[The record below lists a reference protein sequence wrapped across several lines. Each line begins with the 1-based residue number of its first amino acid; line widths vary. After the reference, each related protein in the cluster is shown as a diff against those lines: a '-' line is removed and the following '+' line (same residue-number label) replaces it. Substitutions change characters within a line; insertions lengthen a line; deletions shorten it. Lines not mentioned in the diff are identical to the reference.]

1 MLIVVYLKRP
11 TFDIDMIL
19 YVRKYKDVASGCV
32 VIDFF
37 FLTIKDE
44 TMRRA
49 INSISMALL
58 TGNIYT
64 FKISLAN
71 YVDVCGF

>member
-1 MLIVVYLKRP
+1 MVYLQWL

-19 YVRKYKDVASGCV
+19 SVRKYKDVASGCV
-32 VIDFF
+32 IIDFF
-37 FLTIKDE
+37 FTIKDE

-49 INSISMALL
+49 ITSMSMALL
-58 TGNIYT
+58 IGNIYT